1 MAIKGAVRWKPDTY
15 RSSIEATVVDLNPLG
30 QYSDVDGN
38 PLPPTGV
45 PGGTL
50 IFVIQ
55 AVAYDDTKLGTV
67 GNPYRP
73 GHPDTEREIVVL
85 HEQTRQYD
93 LSAVQ
98 TMTQAQVNSFLNS
111 ELLAYKTWVLPAG
124 ASLVKAFYGA
134 RMSAPVLVE

>member
-1 MAIKGAVRWKPDTY
+1 MAIKGAVRWKPDAY
-15 RSSIEATVVDLNPLG
+15 RSSIEATVIDLNPTG
-30 QYSDVDGN
+30 QYNDAEGN

-45 PGGTL
+45 PGGTIIL
-50 IFVIQ
+50 VAQ
-55 AVAYDDTKLGTV
+55 AVAYDDAKVGGA

-111 ELLAYKTWVLPAG
+111 ELIAYKNWVLPAG
-124 ASLVKAFYGA
+124 TSLVKTFYSA
-134 RMSAPVLVE
+134 RMAPPVLVE